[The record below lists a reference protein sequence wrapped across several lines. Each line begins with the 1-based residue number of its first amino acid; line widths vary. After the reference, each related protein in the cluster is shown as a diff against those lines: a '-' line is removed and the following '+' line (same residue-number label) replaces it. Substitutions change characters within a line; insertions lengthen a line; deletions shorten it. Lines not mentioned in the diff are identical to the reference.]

1 MDTTDFQHR
10 LTNNVTPTLV
20 MGILNVTPDSFSDGG
35 QFLDTK
41 SAVSHALRMVEQGAD
56 IIDIGGESTRPGSDP
71 ISINE
76 ELARVIPVIKGNRGE
91 STIQISID
99 TYKSKV
105 ATAAIAAGANIIND
119 ISGLNFDPEMVNT
132 VRDHR
137 VPIVIMHI
145 KGTPKNMQIDPQYD
159 DLIKEVIDY
168 FKKQIDFCRENGVPK
183 SKIILDPGIGFGKRL
198 KDNFILIRELKR
210 FTELGCPV
218 LIGPSRKSFI
228 GLTLDLPVEQ
238 RFEGTAAAIT
248 AGIMNGAR
256 IIRVHDVLE
265 MKRVQII
272 SDKIRGAIT

>member
-1 MDTTDFQHR
+1 
-10 LTNNVTPTLV
+10 
-20 MGILNVTPDSFSDGG
+20 MGVLNVTPDSFSDGG

-41 SAVSHALRMVEQGAD
+41 SAVFHALRMAEQGAD

-71 ISINE
+71 VSIND
-76 ELARVIPVIKGNRGE
+76 ELARVIPVIEGIRDE
-91 STIQISID
+91 STIPISID
-99 TYKSKV
+99 TYKSIV
-105 ATAAIAAGANIIND
+105 ARAAIAAGANIIND
-119 ISGLNFDPEMVNT
+119 ISGLNFDPEMVNI

-137 VPIVIMHI
+137 VPIIIMHI

-159 DLIKEVIDY
+159 DLIQEVIDY
-168 FKKQIDFCRENGVPK
+168 FQKQIDFCRDNGVPK

-198 KDNFILIRELKR
+198 NDNFILIRELKR
-210 FTELGCPV
+210 FTELGYPV

-272 SDKIRGAIT
+272 SDQIRGAIA

>member
-1 MDTTDFQHR
+1 
-10 LTNNVTPTLV
+10 
-20 MGILNVTPDSFSDGG
+20 MGVLNVTPDSFSDGG

-41 SAVSHALRMVEQGAD
+41 IAVCHALRMAEQGAD

-71 ISINE
+71 VSIND
-76 ELARVIPVIKGNRGE
+76 ELARVIPVIEGIRDE
-91 STIQISID
+91 STIPISID
-99 TYKSKV
+99 TYKSIV
-105 ATAAIAAGANIIND
+105 ARAAIAAGANIIND
-119 ISGLNFDPEMVNT
+119 ISGLNFDPEMVNI

-137 VPIVIMHI
+137 VPIIIMHI

-159 DLIKEVIDY
+159 DLIQEVIDY
-168 FKKQIDFCRENGVPK
+168 FQKQIDFCRDNGVPK

-198 KDNFILIRELKR
+198 NDNFILIRELKR
-210 FTELGCPV
+210 FTELGYPV

-272 SDKIRGAIT
+272 SDQIRGAVA

>member
-1 MDTTDFQHR
+1 
-10 LTNNVTPTLV
+10 
-20 MGILNVTPDSFSDGG
+20 MGVLNVTPDSFSDGG

-41 SAVSHALRMVEQGAD
+41 SAVYHALRMAEQGAD

-71 ISINE
+71 VSIND
-76 ELARVIPVIKGNRGE
+76 ELARVIPVIEGIRGK
-91 STIQISID
+91 STIPISID
-99 TYKSKV
+99 TYKSIV
-105 ATAAIAAGANIIND
+105 ARAAIAAGANIIND
-119 ISGLNFDPEMVNT
+119 ISGLNFDPEMVNI

-137 VPIVIMHI
+137 VPIIIMHI
-145 KGTPKNMQIDPQYD
+145 KGTPKNMQVDPQYD
-159 DLIKEVIDY
+159 DLIQEVIDY
-168 FKKQIDFCRENGVPK
+168 FQKQIDFCRDNGVPK
-183 SKIILDPGIGFGKRL
+183 SKIILDPGIGFGKKL
-198 KDNFILIRELKR
+198 NDNFILIRELKR
-210 FTELGCPV
+210 FTELGYPV

-272 SDKIRGAIT
+272 SDQIRGAIA